1 MLLGNP
7 WPGNVRQL
15 QNIIFRAAAMSDSSM
30 IGLDDLDIARTR
42 LAREEDEISSL
53 SEAMDTF
60 ERSILEKLYA
70 SYPSTRLLA
79 ARLKSSHSAIAMR
92 LRKYGIGG
100 HG

>member
-1 MLLGNP
+1 
-7 WPGNVRQL
+7 
-15 QNIIFRAAAMSDSSM
+15 
-30 IGLDDLDIARTR
+30 
-42 LAREEDEISSL
+42 
-53 SEAMDTF
+53 MDAF

-79 ARLKSSHSAIAMR
+79 ARLKSSHSAIAVR